1 MMMRIRKKGRKPTVP
16 LEREAAMQILDDV
29 FVKYIKGMYA
39 LTFDDK
45 KQVIHADT
53 KNQEMNLHHSWAL
66 AAPDLTEDLLY
77 LDACAF
83 CALVIRS
90 S

>member
-1 MMMRIRKKGRKPTVP
+1 MRTKRKKKPSKP
-16 LEREAAMQILDDV
+16 LEKEEAIKILEDV
-29 FVKYIKGMYA
+29 FVEYIKGMYKIS
-39 LTFDDK
+39 FDDN
-45 KQVIHADT
+45 KQVVHADT

-66 AAPDLTEDLLY
+66 NAPDLTKELLY